1 MNIKIET
8 RRRIG
13 VAGKLMLTFI
23 AGFGMIQA
31 MAQDLP
37 AGEAAPKN
45 EESARLETVTVTGSR
60 ISNPNVVSPTPV
72 SVLTAADIK
81 AVGAINIGDILTR
94 MPQLATTFTMGN
106 STRFIGTAGV
116 QEQDLR
122 NLGTN
127 RTLVLVNGRRFVG
140 SAAGDTG
147 VDVNLIPADWI
158 DRVEIITGGASA
170 VYGADAVSGVVN
182 FILKKNYQGAN
193 LHAQIGTSE
202 HGGFDEKFISATGG
216 TNFADDRGNAAFSL
230 EHSRQDSLD
239 FADRFGHQNFRAI
252 QTPGGATNTVLLPNA
267 GSYLINNG
275 GTFSFGTQFGAN
287 SDARHPERHT
297 RYVFDPDGSV
307 RAQRF
312 DGPYDN
318 SGTCQDCDRSDT
330 NQVLQLQPGYNRTTL
345 STTASFD
352 VTPSNR
358 LYFEGTYS
366 SIDSKQRSQ
375 PAFGSGAGAYIITAD
390 NAYATDAL
398 RSLMAA
404 NNADSINISRFD
416 VDAGRRGED
425 TSRNTGRVVFGAN
438 GLLTD
443 KWEYDA
449 SVVYGVTRETRE
461 NTGNRIV
468 ERFFASIDAVRDANG
483 HIVCRST
490 LDPTSINPN
499 TGDVISAF
507 GREGCIPTSIFG
519 DGAVNAAAAN
529 WFNTTTTT
537 RSKLTQAVA
546 SGTLTNND
554 LFTVPTGAGSAS
566 LVAGFEYRRETSRQD
581 NDPLDISGQTFLNAI
596 PSFAGSYNVKEGF
609 VEFALP
615 VLADKPFVKNLTF
628 DAAVR
633 ESSYDTIG
641 HTQAWRWGLDW
652 AFDDNVRLR
661 GTMSSAVRAPNI
673 GELFSGQ
680 SQNFFNIVDPCSVS
694 QLPNAPNRA
703 VRVANCAALG
713 IPADFQSGQ
722 SATVGGISGS
732 NPDLKPETG
741 RTYTLGFVITPQFLE
756 GFSFNADYWNIKL
769 SNAVGS
775 PSGQDIVNRCVDS
788 TTGIN
793 NQYCANNTR
802 DPANHEVNFV
812 SQTLI
817 NLSALNTSG
826 IDFGASYS
834 HDLGPGRLRLDANA
848 TRVIAFTEFPFQD
861 DPTSRQ
867 EDNGTNTA
875 AGAFPEWKAT
885 LSTSYSMNNWLFNW
899 NARYFSSMIRV
910 LNESFAANPTQT
922 TPITAG
928 SRTYHDARVAYG
940 VLKEGWQVYGGI
952 TNLFD
957 RNPPV
962 NFFGTGGGSSIYEV
976 MGRSYYVGA
985 NYNF

>member
-1 MNIKIET
+1 MKLKNLKDRHALVT
-8 RRRIG
+8 R
-13 VAGKLMLTFI
+13 LLFLTLFTFV
-23 AGFGMIQA
+23 GPTL
-31 MAQDLP
+31 AQEIP
-37 AGEAAPKN
+37 AGTPAPPGG
-45 EESARLETVTVTGSR
+45 ESAHLGTITVTGTR
-60 ISNPNVVSPTPV
+60 ISNPNVMSPTPV
-72 SVLTAADIK
+72 SVLTAEDIK

-140 SAAGDTG
+140 STAGDTG

-158 DRVEIITGGASA
+158 ERVEIITGGASA

-182 FILKKNYQGAN
+182 FILKKNYEGGN
-193 LHAQIGTSE
+193 VHAQLGTSE
-202 HGGFDEKFISATGG
+202 HGGFNEELFSATGG
-216 TNFADDRGNAAFSL
+216 TNFAGERGNVAVSV
-230 EHSRQDSLD
+230 EHSNQGSLD
-239 FADRFGHQNFRAI
+239 FADRFGNQAYRAI
-252 QTPGGATNTVLLPNA
+252 LTPDSATGTVLLPNA
-267 GSYLINNG
+267 GSYLLTSG
-275 GTFSFGTQFGAN
+275 GTFSFGSGT
-287 SDARHPERHT
+287 DPTHPERHT

-307 RAQRF
+307 REQRF
-312 DGPYDN
+312 DGPFDTR
-318 SGTCQDCDRSDT
+318 GTCQDCDRSDT
-330 NQVLQLQPGYNRTTL
+330 NQVLQLQPGYKRTTL
-345 STTASFD
+345 SSTASFD
-352 VTPSNR
+352 VTPSHR

-366 SIDSKQRSQ
+366 KIDSKQRFQ
-375 PAFGSGAGAYIITAD
+375 PAFGSGGGAYVITSD
-390 NAYATDAL
+390 NAYASDQL
-398 RSLMAA
+398 RSLMAS
-404 NNADSINISRFD
+404 NNVDSIALSRFD
-416 VDAGRRGED
+416 VDTGRRGED
-425 TSRNTGRVVFGAN
+425 TTRDTGRIVFGAN

-443 KWEYDA
+443 AWEYDA
-449 SVVYGVTRETRE
+449 SIVYGQTKETRE
-461 NTGNRIV
+461 NTNNRIV
-468 ERFFASIDAVRDANG
+468 ERFFASIDAVRDPATG
-483 HIVCRST
+483 QIVCRST

-519 DGAVNAAAAN
+519 DGAVNAAARD

-537 RSKLTQAVA
+537 RSKLTQMVA
-546 SGTLTNND
+546 SGTLTNNS

-596 PSFAGSYNVKEGF
+596 PSFSGSYDVKEGF

-615 VLADKPFVKNLTF
+615 VLADKPFVKNLTL

-641 HTQAWRWGLDW
+641 HTEAWRWGLDW
-652 AFDDNVRLR
+652 AFDDNIRLR

-673 GELFSGQ
+673 GELFAGQ
-680 SQNFFNIVDPCSVS
+680 AQNFFGITDPCSVS
-694 QLPNAPNRA
+694 QLPNAPNPATRA
-703 VRVANCAALG
+703 ANCAALG
-713 IPADFQSGQ
+713 IPAGFESSQ

-732 NPDLKPETG
+732 NPDLKPEVG
-741 RTYTLGFVITPQFLE
+741 RTYTFGFVVTPQFID
-756 GFSFNADYWNIKL
+756 GFSVNADYWNIKL
-769 SNAVGS
+769 ANAVGS
-775 PSGQDIVNRCVDS
+775 PSGQDIVDRCVDS
-788 TTGIN
+788 PSGVN
-793 NQYCANNTR
+793 NPYCAINTR
-802 DPANHEVNFV
+802 DPNTHEVNFIA
-812 SQTLI
+812 QTLI

-826 IDFGASYS
+826 IDFGASWS

-861 DPTSRQ
+861 DPTSQQ

-885 LSTSYSMNNWLFNW
+885 LGASYALDKWLVNW

-910 LNESFAANPTQT
+910 TNESYASNPTQT

-928 SRTYHDARVAYG
+928 SRTYHDLRVAYG
-940 VLKEGWQVYGGI
+940 TTKNGWQVYGGI
-952 TNLFD
+952 NNLFD
-957 RNPPV
+957 RDPPV
-962 NFFGTGGGSSIYEV
+962 NFFGTGGGNAIYES
-976 MGRSYYVGA
+976 MGRSYYVGM